1 MSSSVPGKPSS
12 PPDRRSDKKDK
23 DYDRALDPAIA
34 DKDLT
39 EAEYLRRQGERA
51 KLAISG
57 AASGIKDAALGA
69 FRSGKHGAASAASAA
84 NPLHIVEKRPW
95 ISIAVSAVAG
105 FLGMMWWHPNRY
117 GKVRRR
123 VAKLEKKLREH
134 EKRVVE
140 VKAVSDDKNTGKKTA
155 AAGLGA
161 VLLQQA
167 MQAAKPFLADKL
179 GPLMAGLQGHNGHA
193 SNGHHPSPE
202 EMGAGTAADRLD
214 PTI

>member
-1 MSSSVPGKPSS
+1 MSSDTKNSVSGSAPMSSNVPGKSSS

-51 KLAISG
+51 KLAIGG
-57 AASGIKDAALGA
+57 AASGIKDAAMGA

-95 ISIAVSAVAG
+95 ISVAVSAVAG

-140 VKAVSDDKNTGKKTA
+140 VKAVSDGKDTGKKA
-155 AAGLGA
+155 
-161 VLLQQA
+161 
-167 MQAAKPFLADKL
+167 
-179 GPLMAGLQGHNGHA
+179 
-193 SNGHHPSPE
+193 
-202 EMGAGTAADRLD
+202 
-214 PTI
+214 